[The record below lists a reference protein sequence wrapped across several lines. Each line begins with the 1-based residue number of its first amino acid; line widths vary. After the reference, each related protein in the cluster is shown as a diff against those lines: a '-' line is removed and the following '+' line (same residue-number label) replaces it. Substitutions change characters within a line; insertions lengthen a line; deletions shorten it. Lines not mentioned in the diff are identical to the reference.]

1 MVNFPVT
8 PARKQALLQR
18 MADLGIVEADL
29 DEQFTH
35 SRGNGGQNV
44 NKVSTCVILT
54 HRPTGISVRCEEER
68 TQGLNR
74 YRARQ
79 RLADLIDS
87 EVNGVKSRAGVEAEK
102 ARKRKADRRRRSVA
116 KAESHRAET

>member
-1 MVNFPVT
+1 
-8 PARKQALLQR
+8 
-18 MADLGIVEADL
+18 MAGLGIVEDDL

-54 HRPTGISVRCEEER
+54 HRPTGLSVRCEEER

-87 EVNGVKSRAGVEAEK
+87 EINGVRSQAAIQVEK

>member
-1 MVNFPVT
+1 MLNFPVT
-8 PARKQALLQR
+8 AQKNAALAAR
-18 MADLGIVEADL
+18 MAELGILESDL
-29 DEQFTH
+29 EESFTH

-44 NKVSTCVILT
+44 NKVSTCVVLL
-54 HRPTGISVRCEEER
+54 HRPTGLAVRCESER

-87 EVNGVKSRAGVEAEK
+87 EINGVRARRSQEVEK
-102 ARKRKADRRRRSVA
+102 IRRRKADRRRKSAA
-116 KAESHRAET
+116 KSKE